1 MKSLPARLILTAL
14 AVWLPSMAQAALP
27 ASLIHHVLVISI
39 DGMHAVDLKRYV
51 QSHPHSTLAGLAADG
66 VEYTHAHSV
75 MPADSFPGLLGI
87 MTGGRPAATG
97 VYYDVSYDRRLASS
111 EAACKAGQL
120 GTTVAF
126 NEAVDGALDAH
137 GQRTINVSRLPRR
150 AGSCNPVYPH
160 DYLRTNTVF
169 EVIRAAGGY
178 TAWIDK
184 HPVYE
189 ILRGP
194 SGHGINDLYTP
205 EIGGDYEGEHVNPAD
220 HITGSIRRTE
230 HYDAMKADAL
240 LNEINGWTHD
250 HTRRA
255 PIPTLF
261 GMNMQAV
268 NVAQKLVG
276 YVDATGKPEPG
287 LEQALNHCDSL
298 MGRMVKALRLH
309 HALDTTLIVITAKHG
324 NAPID
329 RTRLRHIEKSAL
341 ADAVNAAVPGAL
353 AQLTADQGAL
363 IWLHRSVDAPRV
375 AAALR
380 KASQR
385 LGIREVLQG
394 ATLSRLFPAGAHDS
408 RVPDV
413 VVIPHAGVIYG
424 KPGDAKLAEHGGF
437 DDDDTHV
444 GLLLSNPHLSGQG
457 RQLSMQVSTTQLAP
471 SMLAALGLAPS
482 RLHAVKEE
490 GTPVLPGITWS
501 ALAGSSH

>member
-1 MKSLPARLILTAL
+1 MAL
-14 AVWLPSMAQAALP
+14 ALWLPSMAQATLP
-27 ASLIHHVLVISI
+27 ASAIQHVLVISI
-39 DGMHAVDLKRYV
+39 DGMHAVDLRQYV
-51 QSHPHSTLAGLAADG
+51 QSHPDSTLASLAADG
-66 VEYTHAHSV
+66 VEYTNAHSV

-111 EAACKAGQL
+111 EAACKAGRL

-126 NEAVDGALDAH
+126 DEAVDGALDAR
-137 GQRTINVSRLPRR
+137 GQRTLKVSRLPRR
-150 AGSCNPVYPH
+150 AGSCKPVYPH

-205 EIGGDYEGEHVNPAD
+205 EIGGDYEGEQVKAAD
-220 HITGSIRRTE
+220 HITGSIRHTE
-230 HYDAMKADAL
+230 HYDAMKAEAL
-240 LNEINGWTHD
+240 LNEIDGWTHD
-250 HTRRA
+250 RTRHA

-276 YVDATGKPEPG
+276 YIDATGKPKPG
-287 LEQALNHCDSL
+287 LEQALTHCDSL
-298 MGRMVKALRLH
+298 LGRMVKALRLH
-309 HALDTTLIVITAKHG
+309 HALGTTLIVITAKHG

-341 ADAVNAAVPGAL
+341 ADAVNAAAPDAL

-363 IWLHRSVDAPRV
+363 IWLHRSTDAARV

-380 KASQR
+380 QAAPR

-394 ATLSRLFPAGAHDS
+394 PALARLFPAGTHDS

-444 GLLLSNPHLSGQG
+444 GLLLSNPHLSAQTS
-457 RQLSMQVSTTQLAP
+457 RLSMPVSTTELAP

-482 RLHAVKEE
+482 RLQAVKEE
-490 GTPVLPGITWS
+490 GTAVLPGIMWP
-501 ALAGSSH
+501 ALAAGSH